1 MKAGN
6 GTMTVGTAARR
17 AGVKIDTIRYY
28 ERRALLPKS
37 SRTEAGYRTFTEE
50 TVQRLRFIK
59 HAQALGFTLNEIK
72 QLLALRLTPGK
83 TCADVRSHA
92 EAKIADVERKI
103 RSLHLMKRALQ
114 QLVSACKSDGPASEC
129 SFLQNLNKE
138 DMLGKRC
145 TQ

>member
-6 GTMTVGTAARR
+6 ETMTVGTAARR

-37 SRTEAGYRTFTEE
+37 PRTEAGYRTLTDE

-72 QLLALRLTPGK
+72 QLLALRLAPGK
-83 TCADVRSHA
+83 TCADVRSRA
-92 EAKIADVERKI
+92 EAKTAAIERKI
-103 RSLHLMKRALQ
+103 RSLQVMKRALQ
-114 QLVSACKSDGPASEC
+114 QLVSACESNGPVSEC
-129 SFLQNLNKE
+129 SFLENLNKE
-138 DMLGKRC
+138 DMP
-145 TQ
+145 

>member
-6 GTMTVGTAARR
+6 QTMTVGTAARR

-28 ERRALLPKS
+28 ERRALLSKS
-37 SRTEAGYRTFTEE
+37 PRTEAGYRTLTDE

-83 TCADVRSHA
+83 TCADVRSRA
-92 EAKIADVERKI
+92 VAKAADIEQKI
-103 RSLHLMKRALQ
+103 RSLQVMKRALQ
-114 QLVSACKSDGPASEC
+114 QLVSACKADGPASKC
-129 SFLQNLNKE
+129 SFLENLNKE
-138 DMLGKRC
+138 EML
-145 TQ
+145 